1 MTQLQIEIYEE
12 LIRQGMDEKDAK
24 FLPITLE
31 TKEQQKAMMNYLVE
45 IREQEVSKSQVIKMA
60 LILTGKM

>member
-45 IREQEVSKSQVIKMA
+45 IREQEVSTSQVIKMA
-60 LILTGKM
+60 LILRGKM

>member
-12 LIRQGMDEKDAK
+12 LMRQGMDEKDSRI
-24 FLPITLE
+24 LPRTLE
-31 TKEQQKAMMNYLVE
+31 TREQQKAMMNYLVE

-60 LILTGKM
+60 LILRGKM

>member
-1 MTQLQIEIYEE
+1 MTQLQTEIYEE
-12 LIRQGMDEKDAK
+12 LIGQGMDEKDAK
-24 FLPITLE
+24 FLPIILKN
-31 TKEQQKAMMNYLVE
+31 KEQQKAMMNYLVE

>member
-12 LIRQGMDEKDAK
+12 LMRQGMDEKDSRL
-24 FLPITLE
+24 LPRALE
-31 TKEQQKAMMNYLVE
+31 TREQQKAMMNYLVE

-60 LILTGKM
+60 LILRGKM

>member
-12 LIRQGMDEKDAK
+12 LINQGMDEKDAK
-24 FLPITLE
+24 ILPRTLE
-31 TKEQQKAMMNYLVE
+31 TREQQKAMMNYLVE

-60 LILTGKM
+60 LILRGKM